1 MTQDRTALMQAD
13 PSLMYNFR
21 LVYEREVP
29 LKMTLDHAE
38 TIKRLKGDK
47 PCVEETMIVKIL
59 VQGQA

>member
-1 MTQDRTALMQAD
+1 MQAD
-13 PSLMYNFR
+13 PSLMNNFR

-47 PCVEETMIVKIL
+47 PSVEEHMIVKIL
-59 VQGQA
+59 IQGQP

>member
-1 MTQDRTALMQAD
+1 MQAD